1 MFVKVFLNLL
11 KTGQISQSHIE
22 EKYKIMKEELSE
34 IIEKVA
40 KIKID
45 EMKGNSK
52 SKKISDIKKDIY

>member
-1 MFVKVFLNLL
+1 M
-11 KTGQISQSHIE
+11 E
-22 EKYKIMKEELSE
+22 EELSE

-52 SKKISDIKKDIY
+52 SKTIIRTGVLAQ